1 MKLSLLF
8 LSKYWVMRKRNFKI
22 TMKYTTT
29 FFAIVVSS
37 LLVSCVG
44 SRKVDAP
51 IKFIAPVAPPIVVES
66 APAPEQDSMI
76 PFTRELYN
84 RLRTSNQDIRK
95 LQFFVDQTI
104 ILSRGLSQDK
114 LYIDQG
120 KVVNQFGVNENK
132 IELPALTPGI
142 VEAID
147 PDGLRVSF
155 ESANNNLKFI
165 NNKYSPEF
173 FIFSGTNWDDKGT
186 AEVNYKG
193 STYRASCGTCSSIAD
208 AKLVVR
214 QKDVMAGDTKTYVI
228 PGRTLK

>member
-1 MKLSLLF
+1 MKKTS
-8 LSKYWVMRKRNFKI
+8 
-22 TMKYTTT
+22 T
-29 FFAIVVSS
+29 FFTLLIATF
-37 LLVSCVG
+37 LVSCV
-44 SRKVDAP
+44 SSKKADAP
-51 IKFIAPVAPPIVVES
+51 IKFVAPPQPKVEA
-66 APAPEQDSMI
+66 APAPPAEQDSMI

-84 RLRTSNQDIRK
+84 RLRTNNQDIRK

-120 KVVNQFGVNENK
+120 KVINQTGVNENR
-132 IELPALTPGI
+132 IELQALTPGV
-142 VEAID
+142 VEAIE

-155 ESANNNLKFI
+155 ESAGNNLKFI

-186 AEVNYKG
+186 AEVTYKG
-193 STYRASCGTCSSIAD
+193 TTYRASCGTCNSIAD

-214 QKDVMAGDTKTYVI
+214 QKDIMAGDTKTYII
-228 PGRTLK
+228 PGRTIH